1 MTETIKETTKET
13 TKETKEKKEEKEEI
27 KKEEK
32 KKEEKRKIVVPG
44 EVVAKGF
51 EYLPGEGTKREGS
64 EVIAIKFGL
73 LDKNERFVKII
84 SLSGAYVPRVG
95 NTVIGKVTDFSFSG
109 WFVDILSA
117 QSSFLPLSECP
128 GRINKNELADVY
140 DIGDMMVSKVKSI
153 NSRTVDLSM
162 RDRGLHKLT
171 GGLIIKV
178 NASRVPRIIGR
189 SGSMVKTIKD
199 ETACNIIIGQNGL
212 IWIKGINVNDELLA
226 KEAIEFI
233 AEKPFIEGLT
243 DKIKDFLEKRKK
255 EIKKEIKIKEIKKEE
270 KTEKKEKK

>member
-1 MTETIKETTKET
+1 MTEKTKTETKTEK
-13 TKETKEKKEEKEEI
+13 KETKPEER
-27 KKEEK
+27 
-32 KKEEKRKIVVPG
+32 EKRGIVVPG
-44 EVVAKGF
+44 ELVAKGF

-64 EVIAIKFGL
+64 EVVAIKYGL

-84 SLSGAYVPRVG
+84 PLSGAYIPRIG
-95 NTVIGKVTDFSFSG
+95 NTVIGRITDLSFNG

-117 QSSFLPLSECP
+117 QSSFLPLSECS
-128 GRINKNELADVY
+128 GRINRNDLAEVY
-140 DIGDMMVSKVKSI
+140 DIGDMIVSKVKSI
-153 NSRTVDLSM
+153 KSRTIDVSM
-162 RDRGLHKLT
+162 RDRGLHKLI

-199 ETACNIIIGQNGL
+199 ETLCNIIIGQNGL
-212 IWIKGINVNDELLA
+212 IWIKGMNVDDELLA

-233 AEKPFIEGLT
+233 AKKPFIEGLT

-255 EIKKEIKIKEIKKEE
+255 ELKKSEKKELKTE
-270 KTEKKEKK
+270 KTEKKETKEEKK